1 MKINLL
7 CADRH
12 LPVGV
17 LEQYRNEAWAGID
30 RGALILVEH
39 GINPVYSVGDFDSV
53 SEHERQ
59 QLIEKL
65 DIHPVKAEKDDT
77 DLALGVEQAV
87 AHGYTDIFIY
97 GATGGRLDHFMG
109 ALQILLK
116 KHYRRHGIAI
126 KMVDAQNVIQLLE
139 MGRHKIAKDEHF
151 PYISF
156 IPVNGEVVLSLEG
169 FKYNLERRQLEIGS
183 TLTISNEINH
193 PYAWID
199 IHQEQVLQIRSRD
212 ND

>member
-59 QLIEKL
+59 QL
-65 DIHPVKAEKDDT
+65 VK
-77 DLALGVEQAV
+77 
-87 AHGYTDIFIY
+87 
-97 GATGGRLDHFMG
+97 
-109 ALQILLK
+109 
-116 KHYRRHGIAI
+116 
-126 KMVDAQNVIQLLE
+126 N
-139 MGRHKIAKDEHF
+139 
-151 PYISF
+151 
-156 IPVNGEVVLSLEG
+156 
-169 FKYNLERRQLEIGS
+169 
-183 TLTISNEINH
+183 
-193 PYAWID
+193 
-199 IHQEQVLQIRSRD
+199 
-212 ND
+212 